1 MPASGEPRPL
11 RPVESLM
18 PAELPILYVK
28 SGCPWCEEVIEFL
41 SNNGVG
47 YREKNVTDD
56 ALAFDEMRRLS
67 KQSKAP
73 VLDWHGTILAD
84 FGVEELKPFLLQKNV
99 KLEDS

>member
-1 MPASGEPRPL
+1 
-11 RPVESLM
+11 M

-47 YREKNVTDD
+47 YREKNVTND
-56 ALAFDEMRRLS
+56 ALAFDEMRRIS
-67 KQSKAP
+67 QQSKAP